1 MITRKNQPLTVSPVN
16 FADPKRLKRQE
27 WLRRVEATMVD
38 ELDGAAVWDGALF
51 WKKTVFTISDMR
63 ARIGELK
70 DKQTRKRLTIHEERD
85 LLVLERGLWQ
95 VQSRRRSRMITKRQR
110 P

>member
-1 MITRKNQPLTVSPVN
+1 MITRRNQPLAVVPVN

-27 WLRRVEATMVD
+27 WLRRVEGTMVD

-63 ARIGELK
+63 ARIADLK

-95 VQSRRRSRMITKRQR
+95 VQARRRARMISERQR